1 MKRTVV
7 AAVAALSFATGGGA
21 HAASILYWTDFVLGN
36 DAMAAA
42 LAISGHSVTTSTS
55 EADFVADVGV
65 GGWDLVIFMNQNTS
79 NASAHTAINTW
90 VTGGGR
96 AIFADWTRNAT
107 TAAAFDASYPGGTN
121 QTSVNVTSP
130 ALAAGLGTNPIALS
144 NPGWGVFSMSM
155 DEAGGASA
163 AIFGNGT
170 DAIVVGSGG
179 RTIINGFLNDTF
191 PVGSFADGRTLYLNE
206 IGLLLVV
213 PEPGGLVLFGLGLLG
228 LAAARRRKLH

>member
-1 MKRTVV
+1 
-7 AAVAALSFATGGGA
+7 
-21 HAASILYWTDFVLGN
+21 
-36 DAMAAA
+36 
-42 LAISGHSVTTSTS
+42 
-55 EADFVADVGV
+55 
-65 GGWDLVIFMNQNTS
+65 
-79 NASAHTAINTW
+79 
-90 VTGGGR
+90 
-96 AIFADWTRNAT
+96 
-107 TAAAFDASYPGGTN
+107 
-121 QTSVNVTSP
+121 VNVTSP